1 MSSTV
6 ANAEGTMF
14 YFFLYILIGWW
25 LITRMVLILPE
36 YSQRPY
42 RYGMTLLCVGAMFN
56 WLGLAENN
64 AEPVRYIGVTLIAAG
79 AMLICLAMCFW
90 MKASHDTANE
100 LSAGEDQM
108 HHIVTIHQ
116 GDGTLEK
123 PPDYDSVTGCSP
135 PCYEDAIRLN
145 PALLLPS
152 MSTAQD
158 TTDSVKQES
167 TQTTDQSGTSSTGLP
182 KTENTKPSQE
192 PTPNPSSESSPTPEE
207 SSQNS
212 DNFGSR
218 MLRLSKR
225 FLRGKRGSVS
235 PQNEE
240 NSAEDSFNGEVA
252 TESNCDIGYHT
263 SNGDIRN
270 NSDRN
275 NSSHSGSNVDLVRNS
290 DSGCNSSTTQPSPVR

>member
-1 MSSTV
+1 MSV
-6 ANAEGTMF
+6 NIWIRGYEDNRAQ
-14 YFFLYILIGWW
+14 
-25 LITRMVLILPE
+25 TRMVLILPE

-158 TTDSVKQES
+158 TTDSVKPDP
-167 TQTTDQSGTSSTGLP
+167 TQTPDQSGTSSTGIP
-182 KTENTKPSQE
+182 KTETTKPSQE
-192 PTPNPSSESSPTPEE
+192 TTPNPSSESTPTPEE
-207 SSQNS
+207 SSQNN

-235 PQNEE
+235 PHGDEA
-240 NSAEDSFNGEVA
+240 NSVEDSSAGEVVDN
-252 TESNCDIGYHT
+252 NCDSGC
-263 SNGDIRN
+263 DIRSY
-270 NSDRN
+270 SDR
-275 NSSHSGSNVDLVRNS
+275 SGSGYSGRNVS
-290 DSGCNSSTTQPSPVR
+290 DQGCNSSDSGFNSSSSTSQTSPVR